1 MSSHHVV
8 RDHQEAIILLL
19 HPLVDKETLG
29 ELLEWG
35 SALWVEEETLPWLDA
50 HRIKPDGI
58 LAKVSDIHV
67 EGYFPDVTV
76 LQSESDLLTRIQLI
90 TSITGNSRFMVV
102 SSDCVPPIR
111 ELIAGNFFSTEIF
124 FVDDSFRYFFSRGEK
139 IMQLQNNGRQ
149 TELSPMDQ
157 SFSWVPLDEVFS
169 AVNTDVYLVRILW
182 Q

>member
-19 HPLVDKETLG
+19 YPLVDTETLG

-35 SALWVEEETLPWLDA
+35 GALWVEEETLPWLDA

-58 LAKVSDIHV
+58 LTKLSERHL
-67 EGYFPDVTV
+67 EGFFPDVTV

-90 TSITGNSRFMVV
+90 ASITGNSRFMVV

-139 IMQLQNNGRQ
+139 LKQLQNNGRQ
-149 TELSPMDQ
+149 TELSSIDQ
-157 SFSWVPLDEVFS
+157 SFSWFPLDGVFT
-169 AVNTDVYLVRILW
+169 AVHSDVYLVRILW